1 MTSKKAAAHKD
12 RPTELTLRSYN
23 VGFGDCFLLTFHYP
37 TELKH
42 VLIDFGTTRAPKGKD
57 TSKYLLEIARS
68 IKDACGGKLHAV
80 VATHRHKDH
89 ISGFSLVSGKG
100 PGQIIRDLKPELVI
114 QPWTEDPEAQAD
126 ATAPTSVNQGKRQQ
140 ATRTHLVMLND
151 MNEFAGYV
159 KSASARLRGSHLN
172 DIKAQLE
179 FLGDDNDLANRD
191 AVENLAS
198 MGRKSK
204 YVYAGASSGLEGILP
219 GVKTYVLG
227 PPTLE
232 QDAGIRK
239 QSQTN
244 AEEYWQ
250 LSGARAEFWAKRGRI
265 ARMGKPG
272 SSALFPKY
280 VDGRR
285 PWDMRWYRYQ
295 AQREQAE
302 NLLSIVRILD
312 NQMNNTSVILLF
324 EANGKFVLFPGDAQ
338 FENWQYALSD
348 PKTVA
353 RLANVSLYKVG
364 HHGSRNATPKSLWN
378 GFSSKGGKSKKGR
391 LVTLLSTL
399 DHVHGSEDRH
409 TEVPRQT
416 LLDALSKESDLHD
429 TRTVSEGEFCSVTR
443 FLL

>member
-1 MTSKKAAAHKD
+1 MASKKAVEKE

-37 TELKH
+37 ARLKH

-57 TSKYLLEIARS
+57 TPKYLLDIAQS
-68 IKDACGGKLHAV
+68 IKEVCGKKLHAV

-100 PGQIIRDLKPELVI
+100 PGQIIRDLKPDVVI
-114 QPWTEDPEAQAD
+114 QPWTEDPDALAD
-126 ATAPTSVNQGKRQQ
+126 ARVPTSVSQNKRHQ
-140 ATRTHLVMLND
+140 AAREHLVMLDN
-151 MNEFAGYV
+151 MNQFAGYV

-172 DIKAQLE
+172 GIKAQLE

-191 AVENLAS
+191 AIENLRS
-198 MGRKSK
+198 MARNSK
-204 YVYAGASSGLEGILP
+204 YVYAGAKSGLEDILP
-219 GVKTYVLG
+219 GVKTHVLG

-232 QDAGIRK
+232 QHAGIRK

-250 LSGARAEFWAKRGRI
+250 LVGAQAEFWAKRGRI
-265 ARMGKPG
+265 AKAGEPG
-272 SSALFPKY
+272 ASALFPKY
-280 VDGRR
+280 VDRRR

-324 EANGKFVLFPGDAQ
+324 EVNGKFVLFPGMRS
-338 FENWQYALSD
+338 L
-348 PKTVA
+348 KT
-353 RLANVSLYKVG
+353 
-364 HHGSRNATPKSLWN
+364 GSTPCRILSLW
-378 GFSSKGGKSKKGR
+378 SAWRTSD
-391 LVTLLSTL
+391 STR
-399 DHVHGSEDRH
+399 SAIM
-409 TEVPRQT
+409 EVVMPPRRRSGMV
-416 LLDALSKESDLHD
+416 LRPKAESRRRGDK
-429 TRTVSEGEFCSVTR
+429 
-443 FLL
+443 

>member
-1 MTSKKAAAHKD
+1 MSSKKAMGKE

-37 TELKH
+37 QELKH
-42 VLIDFGTTRAPKGKD
+42 VLIDFGTTRAPEGKD
-57 TSKYLLEIARS
+57 TSKHLIEIAKS
-68 IKDACGGKLHAV
+68 IKEACGGKLHAV

-89 ISGFSLVSGKG
+89 ISGFSLASGKG
-100 PGQIIRDLKPELVI
+100 PGQIIRDLKPDLVI
-114 QPWTEDPEAQAD
+114 QPWTEDPDAQVD
-126 ATAPTSVNQGKRQQ
+126 AIAPTSVTRNAIRQ
-140 ATRTHLVMLND
+140 ATREHLVMLDD
-151 MNEFAGYV
+151 MNQFAGYV

-172 DIKAQLE
+172 GIKAQLE

-191 AVENLAS
+191 AVENLRS
-198 MGRKSK
+198 MGRKSR
-204 YVYAGASSGLEGILP
+204 YVYAGDKSGLESILP
-219 GVKTYVLG
+219 GVKTHVLG

-232 QDAGIRK
+232 QHAGIRK
-239 QSQTN
+239 QSATN
-244 AEEYWQ
+244 ADEYWQ
-250 LSGARAEFWAKRGRI
+250 IASAQANFWAKRGRI
-265 ARMGKPG
+265 ARAGAPG
-272 SSALFPKY
+272 ASTLFPKY
-280 VDGRR
+280 VESRR

-324 EANGKFVLFPGDAQ
+324 EVNGKFVLFPGDAQ

-348 PKTVA
+348 PKTVE
-353 RLANVSLYKVG
+353 RLAAVGLYKVG
-364 HHGSRNATPKSLWN
+364 HHGSRNATPKTLWN

-399 DHVHGSEDRH
+399 DHVHGTEERH

-416 LLDALSKESDLHD
+416 LLTALGKESELHD
-429 TRTVSEGEFCSVTR
+429 TRTIQEGELCSITR
-443 FLL
+443 FQF

>member
-1 MTSKKAAAHKD
+1 MTSKKAAARKNS
-12 RPTELTLRSYN
+12 PTELTLRSYN

-37 TELKH
+37 ADLRH
-42 VLIDFGTTRAPKGKD
+42 VLIDFGTTRAPKGND
-57 TSKYLLEIARS
+57 SAKYLLEIARS
-68 IKDACGGKLHAV
+68 IETDCGGKLHAV

-100 PGQIIRDLKPELVI
+100 PGQIIRKLNPDLVI

-126 ATAPTSVNQGKRQQ
+126 AKAPTSVSQSNHHQ
-140 ATRTHLVMLND
+140 AMRKHLVMLND

-159 KSASARLRGSHLN
+159 KSASARLRGNHLN
-172 DIKAQLE
+172 EVKAQLE
-179 FLGDDNDLANRD
+179 FLGDDNELANRD

-198 MGRKSK
+198 MGRRRK
-204 YVYAGASSGLEGILP
+204 YVYAGASAGLEDILP

-232 QDAGIRK
+232 QHAGIRK

-272 SSALFPKY
+272 SFSLFPKY
-280 VDGRR
+280 EDVRR

-302 NLLSIVRILD
+302 NLLSLVRILD
-312 NQMNNTSVILLF
+312 KQMNNTSVILLF
-324 EANGKFVLFPGDAQ
+324 EANGKFILFPGDAQ

-348 PKTVA
+348 PKHVA
-353 RLANVSLYKVG
+353 RLANVGLYKVG
-364 HHGSRNATPKSLWN
+364 HHGSRNATPKTLWE
-378 GFSSKGGKSKKGR
+378 GFASKGGKSKKGR

-399 DHVHGSEDRH
+399 DHVHGSEERH

-416 LLDALSKESDLHD
+416 LLDALRKESDLHD
-429 TRTVSEGEFCSVTR
+429 TRTVREGEFCSVTR